1 MMMYTLSPPSD
12 GLLVIW
18 EMETRSEYIDLAP
31 LLVEGLK
38 PEPTDA
44 IKVSLPS
51 ESYLSEDKVHM

>member
-18 EMETRSEYIDLAP
+18 EMETLSEYIDLAP

-44 IKVSLPS
+44 IEVSFPS

>member
-18 EMETRSEYIDLAP
+18 EMETLSEYIDLAP